1 MVNIAEILE
10 NAPKG
15 IKLYSLV
22 HGEVIF
28 DGVIKPITDNID
40 ISFPIVAKN
49 CYNYEEEYTK
59 YGTLYNTFEGTECV
73 LFPSQEHKSWD
84 NWQDILFQCGDVVV
98 SQNETPVGFQVFL
111 CYENEDRGYLTYDVW
126 GEKNYIT
133 PSYYRYA
140 TPEER
145 DQFMTELNANGYK
158 WNADTKVLAEIKCPN
173 SEYNTNID
181 NQVKNNTFY
190 HIPQE
195 TEVEVTP
202 DGCYKCVLKTEKKNP
217 KFRIGDH
224 IVGDDETIYKIMDVH
239 GTLYTLYDYSNQNK
253 FKQTIKKIDENHSL
267 ATDKE
272 LIDAGIPQPMK
283 VDTNKPKPEDYYF
296 TTNGEFFNWIYDR
309 LVNVHGEN
317 PNVDYMLSFKERI
330 KKLFLLEKEETDN
343 TSKPTEE
350 KQFTIGDFKPFDRVL
365 VKYLTGSKW
374 GIELFER
381 YDNDLIDYPYIC
393 LRSVGKYCIP
403 YNNETKH
410 LLGTTDDYKGKYK
423 TWED

>member
-1 MVNIAEILE
+1 MKNIAEILK
-10 NAPKG
+10 NAPEG
-15 IKLYSLV
+15 LKLYSLV
-22 HGEVIF
+22 YGDVKFERVRN
-28 DGVIKPITDNID
+28 DDY
-40 ISFPIVAKN
+40 PIVTS
-49 CYNYEEEYTK
+49 CGESCDIPTFTK
-59 YGTLYNTFEGTECV
+59 YGKIHKDYENAECV
-73 LFPSQEHKSWD
+73 LFPSKEHKSWD
-84 NWQDILFQCGDVVV
+84 EWQDVLFQRGDVIV
-98 SQNETPVGFQVFL
+98 SIDKVPVL
-111 CYENEDRGYLTYDVW
+111 YYEDKGSEYSVYNKYGVKLGKTLTYLF
-126 GEKNYIT
+126 N
-133 PSYYRYA
+133 SRYA

-173 SEYNTNID
+173 SEHNTNID
-181 NQVKNNTFY
+181 NQLKNNTFY
-190 HIPQE
+190 YSEQE

-202 DGCYKCVLKTEKKNP
+202 NGCYKCVLKTEKKNP

-253 FKQTIKKIDENHSL
+253 FKQTIKKIDENYSL
-267 ATDKE
+267 VTDKE

-365 VKYLTGSKW
+365 VKYQTGSKW

-403 YNNETKH
+403 YNDETKH